1 MIAPIFHPLRV
12 LRVAT
17 ILAAT
22 VFAFEGSQERAAA
35 NATWDAPEPGI
46 PDSMRGRSGRL
57 RSRIVRPTEA
67 ARLRIDPV
75 ARILGAGAFARP
87 AVVPVT
93 DEATAAPF
101 NYITLVPFEDK
112 RRDRVGVYRVGYWPA
127 ERGAVRTDAY
137 RSPVGFIEV
146 TPENQDAFVS
156 THFRLR
162 DFLTKDQRDV
172 WPKALVLDM
181 RLIDKL
187 ELIVSELRLSGHYVE
202 GLAVLSGFRSPQYN
216 GRVRGVGR
224 AEMSRHQ
231 YGDAADVYVDTD
243 GDGQMDDLDGN
254 GRIDEG
260 DALYLARIVER
271 VEAKYPDLAGGLG
284 IYRRVGARGGF
295 LHVDARGERARW
307 GFE

>member
-1 MIAPIFHPLRV
+1 
-12 LRVAT
+12 
-17 ILAAT
+17 
-22 VFAFEGSQERAAA
+22 
-35 NATWDAPEPGI
+35 
-46 PDSMRGRSGRL
+46 MRGRSGRL
-57 RSRIVRPTEA
+57 RSRIVRPTET

-87 AVVPVT
+87 AVMPVM
-93 DEATAAPF
+93 DPATAAPF
-101 NYITLVPFEDK
+101 NFITLVPFEEK
-112 RRDRVGVYRVGYWPA
+112 ERDRVGVYRVGYWPA
-127 ERGAVRTDAY
+127 ERGAVRTEAY

-216 GRVRGVGR
+216 VRVREVGR
-224 AEMSRHQ
+224 SEMSRHQ
-231 YGDAADVYVDTD
+231 YGDAADVYVDMD
-243 GDGQMDDLDGN
+243 GDGQMDDLDGD
-254 GRIDEG
+254 GRIDDE

-271 VEAKYPDLAGGLG
+271 VEAKYPELVGGLG
-284 IYRRVGARGGF
+284 NYHRVGARGGF